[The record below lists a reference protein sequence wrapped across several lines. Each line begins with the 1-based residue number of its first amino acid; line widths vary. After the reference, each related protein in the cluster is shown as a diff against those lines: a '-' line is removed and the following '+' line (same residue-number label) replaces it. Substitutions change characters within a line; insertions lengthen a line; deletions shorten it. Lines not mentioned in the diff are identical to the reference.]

1 MQERALEHAAEPTF
15 SGPQGQELRK
25 TMIAIDA
32 AGEEAEQHKTCPE
45 VLVSAETPGETHTFI
60 RMSVA
65 VFKPVCTLVHDS
77 FMFNWHTLLRDYAHL
92 SECRSE
98 STRIPLNNLFR

>member
-1 MQERALEHAAEPTF
+1 
-15 SGPQGQELRK
+15 
-25 TMIAIDA
+25 MIAIDA

-45 VLVSAETPGETHTFI
+45 ALVSAETPGETHTFI

-77 FMFNWHTLLRDYAHL
+77 FMFNWHTLLRDYAHHL
-92 SECRSE
+92 GECRSDFSVLQQE
-98 STRIPLNNLFR
+98 EHISMKDALLCVQSSGNDHV